1 MQCDFACLVAFAGFA
16 FTRLTVLSV
25 SMSDQQG
32 VARME
37 LEPDAWHQ
45 NDDGNY
51 YIDCP
56 ECGSAATLMNV
67 VEYNRCN
74 GYLDQREDETE
85 LDENAMDCTAKL
97 TLELAY
103 SSDPEP
109 IDDGADSTENRSD
122 DTDEMDTDMAEGDGV
137 TGEGT
142 PPGSEGTVDDDQQ

>member
-1 MQCDFACLVAFAGFA
+1 
-16 FTRLTVLSV
+16 
-25 SMSDQQG
+25 MSDQAG

-51 YIDCP
+51 YLDCP

-67 VEYNRCN
+67 VEHNRCN
-74 GYLDQREDETE
+74 GYLDQQEGETE
-85 LDENAMDCTAKL
+85 LDEGRMECTAKL

-103 SSDPEP
+103 TSDPAVE
-109 IDDGADSTENRSD
+109 ASD
-122 DTDEMDTDMAEGDGV
+122 DDVGGEAHSDDDSFANGDEMDASLEEDDGV

-142 PPGSEGTVDDDQQ
+142 PPGSGGTVDDEQE

>member
-1 MQCDFACLVAFAGFA
+1 
-16 FTRLTVLSV
+16 
-25 SMSDQQG
+25 MSDQQG

-37 LEPDAWHQ
+37 LESDAWHQ

-56 ECGSAATLMNV
+56 ECGSAATLTNV
-67 VEYNRCN
+67 VEHNRCN

-85 LDENAMDCTAKL
+85 LDEGAMNCTARL

-103 SSDPEP
+103 TSDSEVEAA
-109 IDDGADSTENRSD
+109 DDGTDSD
-122 DTDEMDTDMAEGDGV
+122 DNRDDTGEENADLEESDGV

-142 PPGSEGTVDDDQQ
+142 PPGSEGTVDDEQQ

>member
-1 MQCDFACLVAFAGFA
+1 
-16 FTRLTVLSV
+16 
-25 SMSDQQG
+25 MSDQQG

-56 ECGSAATLMNV
+56 ECGSAATLTNV
-67 VEYNRCN
+67 VEHNRCN

-85 LDENAMDCTAKL
+85 LDEDAMTCTARL

-103 SSDPEP
+103 TSDAEVEEA
-109 IDDGADSTENRSD
+109 DDGTDSDGSRH
-122 DTDEMDTDMAEGDGV
+122 DTDEGDADLEEDDGV

-142 PPGSEGTVDDDQQ
+142 PPGSEGTVDDEQR

>member
-1 MQCDFACLVAFAGFA
+1 
-16 FTRLTVLSV
+16 
-25 SMSDQQG
+25 MSDQQG

-51 YIDCP
+51 YIECP

-67 VEYNRCN
+67 VEHNRCN
-74 GYLDQREDETE
+74 GYLDQLEAETE
-85 LDENAMDCTAKL
+85 LDEGAMDCTAKL

-103 SSDPEP
+103 SSDPEAEAA
-109 IDDGADSTENRSD
+109 DDGTDSDGSRPD
-122 DTDEMDTDMAEGDGV
+122 DTDADLEEDDGV

-142 PPGSEGTVDDDQQ
+142 PPGSEGTVDDEQQ